1 MMQAKGERQ
10 NVKKGFF
17 MDKFLIILAGGSF
30 CGLFALLSVL
40 AISIGM
46 VFQGALIG
54 ILGLMFSGVMLAMLA
69 E

>member
-1 MMQAKGERQ
+1 MEQARGLRR

-17 MDKFLIILAGGSF
+17 MDKFLLIVAGGSF

-54 ILGLMFSGVMLAMLA
+54 VLGLMFSGVMLAMLA

>member
-1 MMQAKGERQ
+1 MGQARGLRR

-17 MDKFLIILAGGSF
+17 MDKVLLVVAGGCF
-30 CGLFALLSVL
+30 CGLFALLATL

-54 ILGLMFSGVMLAMLA
+54 GLGLMFSGVILSMLAD
-69 E
+69 